1 MNDFLYSTTDVRWG
15 KEGEKVLTVRG
26 LSTQD
31 LTIAIRTHKDSLTKA
46 FSFVEERF
54 DDDQSLTEFGMELME
69 QFPDLVAL
77 LIALAADMPDRA
89 GEVLRLPAPLQLK
102 LMEAIYELT
111 IEDTGGLQDFLQ
123 NVFALLNRMKV
134 TTRSLNSL
142 RDQPEANTGTSLS
155 GEASAS

>member
-15 KEGEKVLTVRG
+15 KAGKEKVLNVRG
-26 LSTQD
+26 LSVQD
-31 LTIAIRTHKDSLTKA
+31 LTTAIRTHKDSLNKA
-46 FSFVEERF
+46 FSLAEGRLEE
-54 DDDQSLTEFGMELME
+54 DQDLTEFGMELME

-89 GEVLRLPAPLQLK
+89 GEVKHLPAPVQLK
-102 LMEAIYELT
+102 LMMAVYEMT

-123 NVFALLNRMKV
+123 QVFAILKQVKTV
-134 TTRSLNSL
+134 THSLNSTQ
-142 RDQPEANTGTSLS
+142 DQIANTGTSLS

>member
-15 KEGEKVLTVRG
+15 KAGKEKVLNVRG
-26 LSTQD
+26 LSVQD
-31 LTIAIRTHKDSLTKA
+31 LTTAIRTHKDSLNKA
-46 FSFVEERF
+46 FSLAEGRLEE
-54 DDDQSLTEFGMELME
+54 DQDLTEFGMELME

-89 GEVLRLPAPLQLK
+89 GEIKHLPAPVQLK
-102 LMEAIYELT
+102 LMMAVYEMT

-123 NVFALLNRMKV
+123 QVFAIMKQVKTV
-134 TTRSLNSL
+134 THSLNSTQ
-142 RDQPEANTGTSLS
+142 DQIANSGTSLS